1 MGGGP
6 ELFVLVMLGAVMVC
20 VGVPLLGGAAYFL
33 TAGVKNGRR
42 KVVITASL
50 LPVVCVVWGASVLW
64 VEGSINQN
72 WLNRDAGYGDMW
84 ACPLPNG
91 YALMMIDDPDVG
103 VLYNTKTQTLK
114 SGVAW
119 GTGFDDTIGGVRTLQ
134 VEGPYIF
141 GGANSHLY
149 DPSDRNQV
157 DSYFLLD
164 ARTGKYASFSTYDAL
179 RDAAQQLGFGL
190 KLQGIS
196 GIYSKYNFTWFEGFM
211 DLMLCV
217 PPLLALCL
225 VVRSIIR
232 LRRMRSLVPLS
243 A

>member
-149 DPSDRNQV
+149 DP
-157 DSYFLLD
+157 
-164 ARTGKYASFSTYDAL
+164 RTGTKWTPTSCLMRVQANMQVSQPTTHSVT
-179 RDAAQQLGFGL
+179 QH
-190 KLQGIS
+190 S
-196 GIYSKYNFTWFEGFM
+196 NW
-211 DLMLCV
+211 DLD
-217 PPLLALCL
+217 
-225 VVRSIIR
+225 
-232 LRRMRSLVPLS
+232 
-243 A
+243 